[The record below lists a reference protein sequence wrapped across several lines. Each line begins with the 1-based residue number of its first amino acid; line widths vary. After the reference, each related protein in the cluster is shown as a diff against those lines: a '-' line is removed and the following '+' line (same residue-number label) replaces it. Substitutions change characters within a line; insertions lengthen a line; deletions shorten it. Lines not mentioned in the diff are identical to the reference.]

1 MKLKQEIIKSG
12 ILGTDRYVPQNTNE
26 IPTYFEKVNQHQ
38 DDKEDAFFKL
48 AVATFL
54 YEEMGFMGDDVSEEI
69 PVCTSETK
77 SYVSDQI
84 ISQMQNMLETND
96 HVIFNYFVTLC
107 QQKKQIVPA
116 NFVTTILNQAL
127 SDKENQNEFLQLCG
141 ERGKWLCQ
149 LNSQWSKLLNQLV
162 ADDLENVWELG
173 SLASRKEYFSQLRN
187 TNPQE
192 AIDLLAKSIQKEKAD
207 VRAEFLELLEPNL
220 SLIDEQFLLTFLKD
234 RSSYVKEAA
243 YELLA
248 QIQGSALNQSYANHI
263 LEALQLVEKDD
274 KKSFKIDKKVI
285 PSDEIFASG
294 IDKVSSER
302 GLQDH
307 VYHFI
312 QMIKYINPSILTTH
326 YQIDEI
332 ELFDLLFAI
341 KKVTTHQL
349 RKIASTFKNKQWAKK
364 ILFEQDEYYALDLL
378 RLFTFSEVETFFN
391 DEKMIINLDSFI
403 SFFIQQ
409 SESNEFT
416 ERLSSKIIE
425 NLLKTDDYLNKS
437 QLQRLGLK
445 LSISMIDVLD
455 KNIITVDK
463 ELIKL
468 QESVNDTD
476 TQTKRREKQN
486 AISKKENL
494 KRKYFE
500 ILKALRIKKQFN

>member
-1 MKLKQEIIKSG
+1 MKLKQEIIKAG
-12 ILGTDRYVPQNTNE
+12 ILGTDRYVSQNTNE

-38 DDKEDAFFKL
+38 EDKEDAFFKL

-54 YEEMGFMGDDVSEEI
+54 YEEMGFMGDNVSEEI
-69 PVCTSETK
+69 PICPSETK
-77 SYVSDQI
+77 IYVSEEI
-84 ISQMQNMLETND
+84 VSQMQNMLQTND
-96 HVIFNYFVTLC
+96 DIIFTYFVILC
-107 QQKKQIVPA
+107 QQKQQIVPP
-116 NFVTTILNQAL
+116 NFVTIILNQAL
-127 SDKENQNEFLQLCG
+127 SNKEYQNQLLQLCG

-149 LNSQWSKLLNQLV
+149 LNSNWTKLLNELV
-162 ADDLENVWELG
+162 EDDLENVWEIG
-173 SLASRKEYFSQLRN
+173 SLASRKNYFRQLRR

-192 AIDLLAKSIQKEKAD
+192 AIDLLATTIQKEKAD
-207 VRAEFLELLEPNL
+207 VRVEFLELLETNL
-220 SLIDEQFLLTFLKD
+220 SIVDEQFLLPFLKD
-234 RSSYVKEAA
+234 RSAYVKETA
-243 YELLA
+243 YDLLA
-248 QIQGSALNQSYANHI
+248 EIQGSALNKSYINHI
-263 LEALQLVEKDD
+263 SEALELVEKDG

-285 PSDEIFASG
+285 PSDQIFSSG

-312 QMIKYINPSILTTH
+312 QMLKYINPSVLAAH
-326 YQIDEI
+326 YQLDEI
-332 ELFDLLFAI
+332 ELFDLLFAM
-341 KKVTTHQL
+341 KKVTIDQL
-349 RKIASTFKNKQWAKK
+349 RNIASTFKNKEWAKK
-364 ILFEQDEYYALDLL
+364 ILFEQDEYYALHLL

-416 ERLSSKIIE
+416 ETLSVKIIE
-425 NLLKTDDYLNKS
+425 NLIETNDYLDKS

-445 LSISMIDVLD
+445 LSVSMIEVLD

-468 QESVNDTD
+468 QDNINDSD
-476 TQTKRREKQN
+476 TPTKRREKQSI
-486 AISKKENL
+486 ISKKENL

-500 ILKALRIKKQFN
+500 IIKALRIKRQFN